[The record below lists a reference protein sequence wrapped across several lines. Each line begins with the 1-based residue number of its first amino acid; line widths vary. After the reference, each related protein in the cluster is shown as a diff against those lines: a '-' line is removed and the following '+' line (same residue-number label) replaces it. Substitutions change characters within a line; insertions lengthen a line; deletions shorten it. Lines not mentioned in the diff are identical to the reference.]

1 MIKMIQTRRKFIS
14 AMAVGGAGLS
24 LMPGKSIFSGQEKK
38 RFPVRLFSKPLDSY
52 DFSFMCECVAG
63 AGIPGLDLTVRPGGK
78 VEPEAVE
85 HVLPQLIDEAK
96 KFNLVTDM
104 IVTGI
109 LSAKDPFTERIL
121 RTASEA
127 GVKYYRLGW
136 FNYDTNTGLLE
147 TLRKYNQDL
156 TEIAALNKKY
166 NIHGGY
172 QNHSGEMVGGPVWD
186 LRELLRDLPPEYI
199 GSQFDVR
206 HAKVE
211 GHNTWMLGMRLMA
224 GHIKTLAIK
233 DFTWKTTGGKPEPVT
248 VPLGEGMI
256 DWDRYFTTIRDLK
269 INAPVT
275 LHVEYPLLG
284 EGEEKLSLNRQQ
296 EIIVGK
302 LKKDADFINAYLRK
316 YELD

>member
-1 MIKMIQTRRKFIS
+1 MYQNRRKFIS
-14 AMAVGGAGLS
+14 AMAIGGAGLS
-24 LMPGKSIFSGQEKK
+24 LMPGKTIFSRQEKK
-38 RFPVRLFSKPLDSY
+38 LFPVRLFSKPLDSY
-52 DFSFMCECVAG
+52 DFGFMCECVAR
-63 AGIPGLDLTVRPGGK
+63 AGITGLDLTVRPGGK

-85 HVLPQLIDEAK
+85 HVLPRLIDEAK
-96 KFNLVTDM
+96 KFSLETDM

-121 RTASEA
+121 KTASES

-136 FNYDTNTGLLE
+136 FGYDHKAGLLE
-147 TLRKYNQDL
+147 TLRKYNGEL
-156 TEIAALNKKY
+156 LEIAALNKKY

-186 LRELLRDLPPEYI
+186 LRELLRDLPAEYI

-211 GHNTWMLGMRLMA
+211 GHNTWMLGMRLIA
-224 GHIKTLAIK
+224 DHIKTLAIK
-233 DFTWKTTGGKPEPVT
+233 DYVWKTTGGKPEPVT
-248 VPLGEGMI
+248 VPLGEGLI
-256 DWDRYFTTIRDLK
+256 DWDLYFTMVRDLE
-269 INAPVT
+269 ITAPIT

-284 EGEEKLSLNRQQ
+284 EGEEKLSLGRQQ
-296 EIIVGK
+296 DIIVSK
-302 LKKDADFINAYLRK
+302 LKKDADFINTCLKK